1 MESNGTTTHVTLEDR
16 VFVLEMALLS
26 IGGALLA
33 PNGWG
38 DDAQLHQEMYATV
51 RRVLRESAFMGVLE
65 TREARLA
72 AREASGARAAADAA
86 LNSLHTQVAESG
98 ARVPQP

>member
-1 MESNGTTTHVTLEDR
+1 MEPNVPTTQVTLEDR
-16 VFVLEMALLS
+16 IFALEMALLS

-38 DDAQLHQEMYATV
+38 DDAELHQEMYATV
-51 RRVLRESAFMGVLE
+51 RRVLRKSSFMDVLE
-65 TREARLA
+65 AREAQLA

-86 LNSLHTQVAESG
+86 LNNLHTQVAESG